1 MDKGNNAEIHA
12 DSFLYMNKEEKVI
25 ILYTSPEIEVLMVRV
40 ENGFSASGN
49 GDGNGGGIGLPSW
62 DII

>member
-1 MDKGNNAEIHA
+1 MAP
-12 DSFLYMNKEEKVI
+12 
-25 ILYTSPEIEVLMVRV
+25 YTSPKIEVLMVRV